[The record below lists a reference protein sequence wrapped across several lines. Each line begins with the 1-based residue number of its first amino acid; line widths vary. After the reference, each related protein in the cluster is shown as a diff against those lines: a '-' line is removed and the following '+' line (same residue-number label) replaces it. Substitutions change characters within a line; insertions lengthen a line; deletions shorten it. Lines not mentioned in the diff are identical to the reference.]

1 MDARPVVWEASNLRH
16 QVDDHP
22 ERNLTRD
29 DIEEAMNDANRI
41 ESAEIRAGVQY
52 HAVVGATLKG
62 RLVVAGWST
71 QTATTSRPFNVA
83 PTTAWYWTPA
93 RISADSIRFAS
104 FIASSMSS
112 RVRFR
117 SGWSSTWW
125 RRFDA
130 SQTTGRASIDH

>member
-52 HAVVGATLKG
+52 HTVVGATLKG
-62 RLVVAGWST
+62 RLVVAVWVDHPAGRFPVHAR
-71 QTATTSRPFNVA
+71 QAGRRTA
-83 PTTAWYWTPA
+83 
-93 RISADSIRFAS
+93 
-104 FIASSMSS
+104 
-112 RVRFR
+112 
-117 SGWSSTWW
+117 
-125 RRFDA
+125 RRYY
-130 SQTTGRASIDH
+130 R